1 MAIVRWNPLS
11 EIEILRHQ
19 MDKMFDEMIGFDNSS
34 NASQDA
40 WKPAIELI
48 DSENNLTLRAE
59 VPGIEAKNLDVN
71 ASREAVTIRGENRYK
86 KEAQDKG
93 YFRSEFRYGKFER
106 TIKLPVPIDNNNIDA
121 SFKDGILTLTLP
133 KAEEARNR
141 VVKVSLNKES
151 ELNTEAAS

>member
-93 YFRSEFRYGKFER
+93 YFRSGFRYGKFER